1 MNAIIGLGA
10 IKKDGKDRFPKYK
23 DNLSYDDKFIYS
35 YNTKVAEI
43 DHRNGVV
50 KPLGYWS
57 VTTSKHINYAA
68 AQLGYKK
75 L

>member
-1 MNAIIGLGA
+1 MAVLLGA
-10 IKKDGKDRFPKYK
+10 IDDKYK
-23 DNLSYDDKFIYS
+23 KNLKTDDKFIYS

-43 DHRNGVV
+43 DHKNRVV

-57 VTTSKHINYAA
+57 KTTSKHINFAA
-68 AQLGYKK
+68 KELGYKV